1 MSRSSTKAKYRA
13 LATIVAELSWF
24 HILFKELRIFLSH
37 VPVIWGDNVSAI
49 ALSINPVFHSHTKH
63 IKVDYH
69 YVREKVLRIDLC
81 IRFIFG
87 KDNLADIFTKP
98 LTAASFLHQQ
108 CKLLVDSSPCHL
120 RGDVEDAK
128 FEKSEKGLNS
138 VKSEKA

>member
-1 MSRSSTKAKYRA
+1 M
-13 LATIVAELSWF
+13 
-24 HILFKELRIFLSH
+24 H
-37 VPVIWGDNVSAI
+37 
-49 ALSINPVFHSHTKH
+49 
-63 IKVDYH
+63 
-69 YVREKVLRIDLC
+69 EKVLRIDLC

-98 LTAASFLHQQ
+98 LTAPSFLHQQ

>member
-1 MSRSSTKAKYRA
+1 M
-13 LATIVAELSWF
+13 
-24 HILFKELRIFLSH
+24 H
-37 VPVIWGDNVSAI
+37 
-49 ALSINPVFHSHTKH
+49 
-63 IKVDYH
+63 
-69 YVREKVLRIDLC
+69 EKVLRIDLC

-138 VKSEKA
+138 VKSEKD